1 MDTKELERVFF
12 QFVAN
17 DLKTSFAPAAWKV
30 HYLMLVNALFYNK
43 MVLFLSF
50 ALKFITLELLKGIMQ
65 FETLE
70 IQK

>member
-1 MDTKELERVFF
+1 
-12 QFVAN
+12 
-17 DLKTSFAPAAWKV
+17 
-30 HYLMLVNALFYNK
+30 MLVNALFYNK